1 MLMDGLSYYLFD
13 FRYINQLMVDQSV
26 LLAQNIMTQLLPV
39 IKTTVEQTLPKS
51 VPIEGSSR
59 AAKKYVLNKK
69 NWNLW

>member
-1 MLMDGLSYYLFD
+1 
-13 FRYINQLMVDQSV
+13 MVDQSV